1 MDPRPLRR
9 IIAKNLH
16 GTACAVRF
24 APLPLECR
32 AVSDMS
38 ASPVVPLHDLLRD
51 IRACT
56 ICAPFLPHGCRP
68 VVAASEHAR
77 VLIIGQAP
85 GAKVHASGVPWS
97 DASGARLRNWLGVDD
112 TTFYDDSKI
121 ALVPMGFCFPGRG
134 ASGDLPPRPECA
146 ARWHSEL
153 LAHMRSIRL
162 TVLIGQYALRYGL
175 GDAYRS
181 TLTDTLL
188 GWRELGPNVMPL
200 PHPSP
205 RNIAWFKRNPW
216 FEADVLP
223 TLRER
228 VALALSAPV

>member
-1 MDPRPLRR
+1 MPPCM
-9 IIAKNLH
+9 
-16 GTACAVRF
+16 TA
-24 APLPLECR
+24 PQ
-32 AVSDMS
+32 S
-38 ASPVVPLHDLLRD
+38 VPLDKLLRE

-56 ICAPFLPHGCRP
+56 ICAAVLPHSPRP
-68 VVAASEHAR
+68 IVVASADSR

-85 GAKVHASGVPWS
+85 GARVHASGIPWS
-97 DASGARLRNWLGVDD
+97 DASGARLRNWLGVSDEM
-112 TTFYDDSKI
+112 FYDASKF

-146 ARWHSEL
+146 AHWHRAL
-153 LAHMRSIRL
+153 LAQLKEIRL
-162 TVLIGQYALRYGL
+162 TVVIGQYAQRYVLADGN
-175 GDAYRS
+175 GRS
-181 TLTDTLL
+181 LTDTLL
-188 GWRELGPNVMPL
+188 RWREYGPGVIPL

-228 VALALSAPV
+228 VAQALLV

>member
-1 MDPRPLRR
+1 MKRIPL
-9 IIAKNLH
+9 NVLLH
-16 GTACAVRF
+16 
-24 APLPLECR
+24 E
-32 AVSDMS
+32 
-38 ASPVVPLHDLLRD
+38 

-56 ICAPFLPHGCRP
+56 ICAPVLPHAPRP
-68 VVAASEHAR
+68 IVAASESAR

-85 GAKVHASGVPWS
+85 GARVHASGVPWS
-97 DASGARLRNWLGVDD
+97 DASGARLRTWLDLDD
-112 TTFYDDSKI
+112 ATFYDDTKV

-146 ARWHSEL
+146 AHWHQDL
-153 LAHMRSIRL
+153 LAQMRSVQL
-162 TVLIGQYALRYGL
+162 TLLIGQYAQRFGL
-175 GDAYRS
+175 GEACGA

-188 GWRELGPNVMPL
+188 RWRDFSPKIIPL

-216 FEADVLP
+216 FEVDVLP

-228 VALALSAPV
+228 VAQALSASA